1 MISRHFLKE
10 YFPKK
15 AYLCQSVVHDLRLEV
30 VFAQNSK
37 EPEDLDLEK
46 RVGDAVDVMLRGVAG
61 HVQVLEDSDQGVDAL
76 FEVVSYVCVFL
87 SHLSDERDPR
97 DQDPVVLLAQ
107 HSPGGGKK
115 LLHQLGIFV
124 DQLYPTKQGLLFQVR
139 I

>member
-1 MISRHFLKE
+1 
-10 YFPKK
+10 
-15 AYLCQSVVHDLRLEV
+15 
-30 VFAQNSK
+30 
-37 EPEDLDLEK
+37 
-46 RVGDAVDVMLRGVAG
+46 MLRGVAG

-76 FEVVSYVCVFL
+76 FEVVSNVCVFL
-87 SHLSDERDPR
+87 SHLGDERDAR

-107 HSPGGGKK
+107 HSPGSGKK